1 MSPFLPYSRY
11 SCDTQP
17 LSCPPL
23 LHLESLLFFIFSL
36 ILDLSSS
43 SHLALPT
50 PLSHFFFQ
58 FLTFSPS
65 LLHIHPF
72 FLLFLIFY
80 SLYSSSFPLST
91 SFYLFLLFLLPHH
104 PPFFHPFFL
113 PSFRPILPLTP
124 LLPHTSSPP
133 PLHSLSLLLP
143 FPLLLF
149 LPHFP
154 LLLPPHPSSSLP
166 SFLPSRQPPRTAL
179 PSGCHRR

>member
-124 LLPHTSSPP
+124 LLPHPSSPP
-133 PLHSLSLLLP
+133 PPLP
-143 FPLLLF
+143 
-149 LPHFP
+149 
-154 LLLPPHPSSSLP
+154 LPPSTLPPSPLPSTLPPPPSAPSFLLP
-166 SFLPSRQPPRTAL
+166 SFLPPFPTTAKDRSAIRL
-179 PSGCHRR
+179 S